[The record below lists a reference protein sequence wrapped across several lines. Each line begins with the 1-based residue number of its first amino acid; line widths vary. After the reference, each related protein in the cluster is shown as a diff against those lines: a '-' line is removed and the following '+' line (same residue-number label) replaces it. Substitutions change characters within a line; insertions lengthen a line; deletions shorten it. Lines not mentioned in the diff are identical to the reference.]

1 MYTLDFPLSFYN
13 PNDFVNPQQ
22 IRSPYTGETVRP
34 TYNTF
39 NHQGNDY
46 EQAVFSDPVTG
57 QMIKKGIVSIKDK
70 DGNVVADYTTVLG
83 QSVTTQ
89 SRR

>member
-1 MYTLDFPLSFYN
+1 MNAYN

-34 TYNTF
+34 VISNYSEAGRT
-39 NHQGNDY
+39 Y

-57 QMIKKGIVSIKDK
+57 HQIKKGLVSIKSTDTGETLV
-70 DGNVVADYTTVLG
+70 DWQTVHTSA
-83 QSVTTQ
+83 QNTFQ
-89 SRR
+89 SRNQ

>member
-1 MYTLDFPLSFYN
+1 MSEYN

-34 TYNTF
+34 TTNSF
-39 NHQGNDY
+39 KHQGKTY

-57 QMIKKGIVSIKDK
+57 H
-70 DGNVVADYTTVLG
+70 
-83 QSVTTQ
+83 
-89 SRR
+89 

>member
-1 MYTLDFPLSFYN
+1 MSEYN

-34 TYNTF
+34 TYNSYD
-39 NHQGNDY
+39 HQGKTY

-57 QMIKKGIVSIKDK
+57 HQIKKGLVSIKDK
-70 DGNVVADYTTVLG
+70 DGNVIVDYTSILG

>member
-1 MYTLDFPLSFYN
+1 MSQYN

>member
-1 MYTLDFPLSFYN
+1 MSEYN

-34 TYNTF
+34 TYNSFDHHGKT
-39 NHQGNDY
+39 Y

-57 QMIKKGIVSIKDK
+57 HQIKKGLVSIKDK
-70 DGNVVADYTTVLG
+70 DGNVIADYTSVLG

>member
-1 MYTLDFPLSFYN
+1 MNSYN

-34 TYNTF
+34 TYLTYE
-39 NHQGNDY
+39 QGDKTY

-57 QMIKKGIVSIKDK
+57 HQIKKGIVSIKSRET
-70 DGNVVADYTTVLG
+70 GEIIADW
-83 QSVTTQ
+83 QSVHSGSGNTTQ
-89 SRR
+89 SRQQY

>member
-1 MYTLDFPLSFYN
+1 MNHYN

-34 TYNTF
+34 TYNNYEDGGKT
-39 NHQGNDY
+39 Y

-57 QMIKKGIVSIKDK
+57 HQIKKGLVSIKSTDTGETLV
-70 DGNVVADYTTVLG
+70 DWQTVHSNA
-83 QSVTTQ
+83 QNTSQ
-89 SRR
+89 SRPQAD